1 MPRVKSYSAPWLSTN
16 TPGHQL
22 FEPSA
27 DTLRSRALSP
37 AYSSKK
43 KPIAGPRRTIARRG
57 TEVFVAVGKEIR
69 WGDVA
74 YLKEDWA
81 SRPSK
86 GRSGSTPRIKREDST
101 QSVRG
106 DDDLDS
112 ALGWRVCDNDSH
124 YGNKEWTANAV

>member
-1 MPRVKSYSAPWLSTN
+1 MPKVKSYSAAWLAKN
-16 TPGHQL
+16 APGHRL

-37 AYSSKK
+37 PYSSKK

-74 YLKEDWA
+74 YLKEEW
-81 SRPSK
+81 SSKHSK
-86 GRSGSTPRIKREDST
+86 GRSGSAPGIKREDST
-101 QSVRG
+101 QSVLG
-106 DDDLDS
+106 DEDLDS
-112 ALGWRVCDNDSH
+112 SLGWRVRLVYSQH
-124 YGNKEWTANAV
+124 SQ